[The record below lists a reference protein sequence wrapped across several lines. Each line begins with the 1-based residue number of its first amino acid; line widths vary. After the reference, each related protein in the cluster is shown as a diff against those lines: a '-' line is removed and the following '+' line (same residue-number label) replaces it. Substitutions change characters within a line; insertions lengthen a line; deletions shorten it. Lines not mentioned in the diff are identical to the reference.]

1 MSLYKEIWKNPKG
14 RVVKLDG
21 YKTVYEILPNP
32 CLEGHNWRAGTA
44 QAYSTS
50 QGYYHGYTTPRKLIE
65 YLASMWVEEQEW
77 EPKKGQQ
84 LELFPHPMDNPDN
97 NPFLAKIANRFNC
110 PC

>member
-1 MSLYKEIWKNPKG
+1 MGVMVYWVLNQQLGEVKCTKKYGKTQ
-14 RVVKLDG
+14 RVSRGV
-21 YKTVYEILPNP
+21 
-32 CLEGHNWRAGTA
+32 C
-44 QAYSTS
+44 
-50 QGYYHGYTTPRKLIE
+50 YHGYTTPRKLIE
-65 YLASMWVEEQEW
+65 YLASMWAEEQEW